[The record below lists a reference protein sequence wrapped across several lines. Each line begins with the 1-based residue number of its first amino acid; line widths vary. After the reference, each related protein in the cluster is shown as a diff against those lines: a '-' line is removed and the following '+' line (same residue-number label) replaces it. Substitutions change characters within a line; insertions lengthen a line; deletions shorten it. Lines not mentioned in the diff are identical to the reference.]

1 MSDEKDRLG
10 KKLRDVEAAREDQ
23 WAAQQDAELM
33 RRIKEKLRNAMQC
46 PDCKRNLVPKSLG
59 DVTLLA
65 CPEGDGAWI
74 EGPALEKLAKS
85 TK

>member
-1 MSDEKDRLG
+1 MDEKDRLG
-10 KKLRDVEAAREDQ
+10 TKLRDVEAAREDQ

-33 RRIKEKLRNAMQC
+33 KRMRQRLENSMQC
-46 PDCKRNLVPKSLG
+46 PDCKRNLVHHTLG
-59 DVTLLA
+59 DIPVLA

-74 EGPALEKLAKS
+74 DGVALEKLAKS